1 MAHTKPELLD
11 ANRLAALEQSMPD
24 WHIVD
29 SQLERWFEFQ
39 SFKLA
44 MEFVQQVAE
53 IAERM
58 DHHPD
63 IDIRYRKVRLSLTTH
78 SAGGLT
84 NLDIEAAARIRV
96 LQPHQ
101 F

>member
-1 MAHTKPELLD
+1 MPYTKRELLD
-11 ANRLAALEQSMPD
+11 TNRLAALAQSLPD
-24 WHIVD
+24 WNIVD
-29 SQLERWFEFQ
+29 SQMERWFEFP

-44 MEFVQQVAE
+44 LEFVQQVAE
-53 IAERM
+53 IAEQM

-84 NLDIEAAARIRV
+84 SLDVEAAARIRF

-101 F
+101 V

>member
-1 MAHTKPELLD
+1 MPHTKPELLD
-11 ANRLAALEQSMPD
+11 TNRLAALAQSLPD
-24 WHIVD
+24 WNIVD
-29 SQLERWFEFQ
+29 SQVERWFEFS

-44 MEFVQQVAE
+44 LEFVQQVAE
-53 IAERM
+53 IAEQM

-84 NLDIEAAARIRV
+84 SLDVEAAARIRV

-101 F
+101 V